1 MPAYTRF
8 QKNAIARAIPVARVI
23 EFQGESAKVTVR
35 NNVNSNGERWTQQ
48 EERDLVNM
56 LRHQNKSVPEVA
68 NALHRSP
75 LAIHYRIDKI
85 LTEHIGEDDVGVLE
99 ASKWLH
105 PHISARNM
113 SEDFKTYIDAFNAKT
128 ATAARH

>member
-8 QKNAIARAIPVARVI
+8 QKNAIARAAPVARVLD
-23 EFQGESAKVTVR
+23 FSGESAKVTVR
-35 NNVNSNGERWTQQ
+35 NRVNNNGERWTQQ
-48 EERDLVNM
+48 EERDMVHM

-75 LAIHYRIDKI
+75 LAVHYRIDKV
-85 LTEHIGEDDVGVLE
+85 LMEHIGEDDVGVLE

-105 PHISARNM
+105 PHISARQM
-113 SEDFKTYIDAFNAKT
+113 SEDFKAYI
-128 ATAARH
+128 ATFKA